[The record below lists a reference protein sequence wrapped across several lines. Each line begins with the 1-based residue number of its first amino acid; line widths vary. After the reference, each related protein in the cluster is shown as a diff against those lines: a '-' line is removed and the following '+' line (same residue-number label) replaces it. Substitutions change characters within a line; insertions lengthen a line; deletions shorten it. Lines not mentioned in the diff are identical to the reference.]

1 LHLKKLELSGFKTF
15 ADRTGLEFTRGITS
29 IVGPNGVGKS
39 NVADAVMWVLGE
51 QSRKALRSAT
61 SQDVIFAGSGER
73 NQLGLAEVSLTVDNS
88 DGVLPIDF
96 SEVTI
101 TRRLFRSGE
110 AEYLINKSKCRL
122 KDIQDLF
129 LDTGIGTHA
138 YSIVT
143 QGEIDTILSIRPED
157 RRLLL
162 EGVAGIN
169 KYRIRR
175 DESTRKLAA
184 TQANITRLSDIIH
197 ELRSQRQALEK
208 PAMLAKEFNALD
220 RELSAIE
227 LDVLVCQYRRH
238 RRRIGGLAHERDI
251 ASRDGS
257 AVDTQ
262 LQGLA
267 AEHDK
272 IRDELR
278 AAETVLAEISDR
290 AGAATRE
297 ADRARSEV
305 ALAEERLRSAADR
318 RQTWSE
324 RIEAASARQD
334 EYSGR
339 ATQARIGLAE
349 MQAVLANKDS
359 ELAENQRLYEA
370 ERATAAEQRRAAEA
384 QRAEVVQMREDA
396 ARLENEAQALESV
409 EADLVER
416 RARLGN
422 QRDALAVRAGEIAE
436 NLAQARHRVESGE
449 ASAAGLTEKVGEV
462 RADLTTVR
470 QTLREHGDKLKI
482 LESAAAETESRC
494 RVLSDFEHVYDAS
507 AQGVRGAL
515 NAGET
520 GELAGIRGVVGDV
533 LHVPARFEAAIEAAL
548 GARLQWIIVDTQED
562 ARRAINYLRER
573 GLGRAT
579 FLPLSSLAR
588 VPVASAMLAA
598 AGTECLGVAS
608 RLVKVPPEFQKAIDY
623 LLRDVYVVTDLNAAL
638 QLHRRLVFQARCITL
653 EGEMVEKCGAVE
665 GGSGAR
671 PGVTSF
677 ARKRELEEA
686 IQETE
691 GLKAAH
697 GAMVRVR
704 QKFEAAGEQIAREVS
719 DLEDKL
725 ARARASLGGAGK
737 DVSYLEDHAAAAVTA
752 QTELDEELASLAE
765 RLEAARRR
773 RAASLAQAAGFRERL
788 SETEGRVAGAS
799 APEGEGILAEMVGG
813 LSALQ
818 VAIAEFRERS
828 RAVEAELQHAE
839 EQRDSAARET
849 GAAQEAV
856 EQLGQMAASLGE
868 EIERQSVVAEEK
880 TREAETNGAAAREKR
895 ELVLQLRARAD
906 RLDQALRALQET
918 ADSKRELIHRAEVAL
933 GREEAEIGHI
943 VERLRDQFG
952 LSPEEAEAKQ
962 SETINETEVTRRAEE
977 LRRRIR
983 ALGPVNP
990 GADEEYERLKARE
1003 ETLDDQKRDLEQSRE
1018 DLLKIIAEID
1028 EETESVFLDAFQR
1041 VSVEFDDLFKRLF
1054 GGGETKLVLTQPD
1067 NVLETGVD
1075 VIVKPPGKKQQ
1086 HLLLLSGGE
1095 RAMTALALLL
1105 AMLRVRPS
1113 PFCVMDEIDAPLD
1126 AMNTG
1131 RFVKLLEEFV
1141 ERTQFV
1147 IITHNPR
1154 TMEAANTLYGVTM
1167 QEAGVSKIISVELAE
1182 AQREAEQWQRAKG
1195 GRARRPGPEE
1205 QTSLDLEFGPA
1216 PVREPVAHN

>member
-1 LHLKKLELSGFKTF
+1 LHVKRLEIAGFKTF
-15 ADRTGLEFTRGITS
+15 ADRTELDFNRGITS

-73 NQLGLAEVSLTVDNS
+73 SQLGLAEVALTLDNS
-88 DGVLPIDF
+88 DGALPIDF

-129 LDTGIGTHA
+129 MDTGLGAHA
-138 YSIVT
+138 YSVVT
-143 QGEIDTILSIRPED
+143 QGEIDTILSIRAED

-169 KYRIRR
+169 KYRLRR

-208 PAMLAKEFNALD
+208 PALLAKEYNTFD
-220 RELSAIE
+220 RELRAIE

-238 RRRIGGLAHERDI
+238 RRRVGGLAHERDL
-251 ASRDGS
+251 ASRDAT
-257 AVDTQ
+257 AVEAQ
-262 LQGLA
+262 LNSVT

-272 IRDELR
+272 LRDGLR
-278 AAETVLAEISDR
+278 AAENELSEITER
-290 AGAATRE
+290 ATAAARE
-297 ADRARSEV
+297 ADRARAAVS
-305 ALAEERLRSAADR
+305 LAEERLRSAADR
-318 RQTWSE
+318 SQTWAE
-324 RIEAASARQD
+324 RSAAAAARQD
-334 EYSGR
+334 EYAER
-339 ATQARIGLAE
+339 ATRARISLAE
-349 MQAVLANKDS
+349 MQASLATRES
-359 ELAENQRLYEA
+359 ELAEKQRAYDDA
-370 ERATAAEQRRAAEA
+370 RAQAADQRRAIET
-384 QRAEVVQMREDA
+384 QRAELTQMREDA
-396 ARLENEAQALESV
+396 ARLEHEAQALESV
-409 EADLVER
+409 EADLGER
-416 RARLGN
+416 RGRLEN
-422 QRDALAVRAGEIAE
+422 QREAMAARAVEITESLAEARRRAEAGDAEVAKLAAQAGEA
-436 NLAQARHRVESGE
+436 
-449 ASAAGLTEKVGEV
+449 
-462 RADLTTVR
+462 RADLANLK
-470 QTLREHGDKLKI
+470 QTLHEHADKLKI

-494 RVLSDFEHVYDAS
+494 RVLSDFAHVYDAS
-507 AQGVRGAL
+507 AQGVTGAL
-515 NAGET
+515 KGAET
-520 GELAGIRGVVGDV
+520 GELSGIRGVVGDV

-548 GARLQWIIVDTQED
+548 GPRLQWIIVDSQED
-562 ARRAINYLRER
+562 ARRAISYLREK

-588 VPVASAMLAA
+588 VPVASAMIGASSS
-598 AGTECLGVAS
+598 ECLGVAS
-608 RLVKVPPEFQKAIDY
+608 RLVRVPAEFQKAIDY

-653 EGEMVEKCGAVE
+653 EGEIVEKCGAVE

-677 ARKRELEEA
+677 ARRRELETA
-686 IQETE
+686 LQEVDK
-691 GLKAAH
+691 LKAAH
-697 GAMVRVR
+697 AAMVRVR
-704 QKFEAAGEQIAREVS
+704 QRFESAGDQIGREVAE
-719 DLEDKL
+719 LEERL
-725 ARARASLGGAGK
+725 TQARAALGAAGK
-737 DVSYLEDHAAAAVTA
+737 DVSYLEDHSQAAVAA
-752 QTELDEELASLAE
+752 QVEIDEELAALGE
-765 RLEAARRR
+765 RLEVARAR
-773 RAASLAQAAGFRERL
+773 RAASLAQAAVLRERHL
-788 SETEGRVAGAS
+788 EVEQQVSAVS
-799 APEGEGILAEMVGG
+799 APEAEEAFDGMAAE
-813 LSALQ
+813 LSALR
-818 VAIAEFRERS
+818 VAIADL
-828 RAVEAELQHAE
+828 RARCRAAEAELQHAE
-839 EQRDSAARET
+839 EQRDSAAREIAAAQDAVQELERSVGELREQIESQT
-849 GAAQEAV
+849 AVAEQKSAEAEAGAA
-856 EQLGQMAASLGE
+856 S
-868 EIERQSVVAEEK
+868 
-880 TREAETNGAAAREKR
+880 AREQR
-895 ELVLQLRARAD
+895 DLVFQLRTRAD
-906 RLDQALRALQET
+906 RLDQALRALMET
-918 ADSKRELIHRAEVAL
+918 HEAKKDLTHRAEVGL
-933 GREEAEIGHI
+933 GREEAEMGHI

-952 LSPEEAEAKQ
+952 LTPDEAETQQ
-962 SETINETEVTRRAEE
+962 SETINETEITRRADD
-977 LRRRIR
+977 LRRKIR
-983 ALGPVNP
+983 ALGVVNP

-1003 ETLDDQKRDLEQSRE
+1003 DTLDEQKHDLEQSRE

-1028 EETESVFLDAFQR
+1028 EETKSVFLDAFQR

-1105 AMLRVRPS
+1105 AMLRVRPT

-1141 ERTQFV
+1141 ERTQFI
-1147 IITHNPR
+1147 IITHNAR

-1167 QEAGVSKIISVELAE
+1167 QQAGVSKIISVELSE
-1182 AQREAEQWQRAKG
+1182 AQKEAEQWQKARGARG
-1195 GRARRPGPEE
+1195 RRPGGDD
-1205 QTSLDLEFGPA
+1205 QTSLDLEFGPMPARQAA
-1216 PVREPVAHN
+1216 PQP